1 MKIKK
6 PGMRNIK
13 TGLGVMICVLI
24 GYLHI
29 IDNTF
34 FAAAA
39 CIVCMQTTVK
49 GSLRVGFNRLK
60 GTLVGGIIGFL
71 FVLIHPGSPFLAC
84 IGIITTIYIC
94 NIFKINDSITIAC
107 VVYCAI
113 LLCIG
118 ENNPLQYSL
127 FRTWDTSI
135 GVIIGVCV
143 NYFIFR
149 PNYLKSIYKELRI
162 IEKTSIELLKGEIEK
177 GKHEDRSHL
186 KSEITKLE
194 QFYKNFLE
202 ELEYSHDMSCDKEIN
217 DAIKKCRQIYL
228 HLQILEQMKDKCYLN
243 KENYIKSKCICGGL
257 SNDLE
262 IKDHTSS
269 VYNYHIGAIINNI
282 NEIHE
287 VDENAI
293 YEENDDVSI
302 PV

>member
-94 NIFKINDSITIAC
+94 NIFKINL
-107 VVYCAI
+107 I
-113 LLCIG
+113 LSVKSPDLCKI
-118 ENNPLQYSL
+118 Q
-127 FRTWDTSI
+127 
-135 GVIIGVCV
+135 VI
-143 NYFIFR
+143 F
-149 PNYLKSIYKELRI
+149 
-162 IEKTSIELLKGEIEK
+162 
-177 GKHEDRSHL
+177 
-186 KSEITKLE
+186 
-194 QFYKNFLE
+194 Q
-202 ELEYSHDMSCDKEIN
+202 
-217 DAIKKCRQIYL
+217 
-228 HLQILEQMKDKCYLN
+228 
-243 KENYIKSKCICGGL
+243 
-257 SNDLE
+257 
-262 IKDHTSS
+262 
-269 VYNYHIGAIINNI
+269 
-282 NEIHE
+282 
-287 VDENAI
+287 
-293 YEENDDVSI
+293 
-302 PV
+302 